1 MAKIFFSGV
10 AGSGM
15 SALACFSVDKGHVV
29 FGSDRLFDQK
39 TNDKICKTLMTK
51 GIKIIPQDGSSLDR
65 SFDFLV
71 YSTAVEEDQIEI
83 IKAKKLGIPCKARPQ
98 YLCEIS
104 KEYET
109 IAVAGTSGK
118 STIAGMIAFIMK
130 RLGIEPNY
138 LGGGRVKQFKTR
150 QNIGNFLCGNSDFLV
165 MEACESDGSIVNY
178 QPSYSIISNLEFD
191 HNYIEKT
198 AKMFEV
204 LSKNTK
210 KMVIINRD
218 DENLSRCNFDKVKG
232 FSIHANAEYKAI
244 AINYKPFETYFKLHG
259 ISFKVPLPGKY
270 NLYNA
275 LSCIT
280 LLSEIGFDLK
290 EIANILPDFLGIDRR
305 FDIILHKGNKLVI
318 DDYAH
323 NPHKIDN
330 LMECIKKISNRVCY
344 IFQPHGFGPT
354 RLMKQGYIEVFSRQL
369 RKKDHLFLLPIYYAG
384 GITLKDISSEDLS
397 HEIKAHGKNV
407 EVISKKDLIFNKL
420 DKWDTYVIFGARDE
434 GLSDFAKGIAHRLR

>member
-1 MAKIFFSGV
+1 MAKIFFSGI

-15 SALACFSVDKGHVV
+15 SALACFSVDKGHLVC
-29 FGSDRLFDQK
+29 GSDRLFDRK
-39 TNDKICKTLMTK
+39 TDNKICETLIAK
-51 GIKIIPQDGSSLDR
+51 GIKIVPQDGSSLDR
-65 SFDFLV
+65 SFDFLI

-83 IKAKKLGIPCKARPQ
+83 IKAKKLGIPCKTRPE

-118 STIAGMIAFIMK
+118 STVAGMIAFVMQ
-130 RLGIEPNY
+130 RLGVEPNY

-150 QNIGNFLCGNSDFLV
+150 QNIGNFLYGNSDFLV

-178 QPSYSIISNLEFD
+178 QPSYSIILNLEFD

-198 AKMFEV
+198 AKMFEA
-204 LSKNTK
+204 LGKNTK
-210 KMVIINRD
+210 KKVIINRD

-232 FSIHANAEYKAI
+232 FSVSANAEYKAEVI
-244 AINYKPFETYFKLHG
+244 KYKPFETYFKLHG
-259 ISFKVPLPGKY
+259 ISFKVSLPGKY

-280 LLSEIGFDLK
+280 LLSETGFDLK
-290 EIANILPDFLGIDRR
+290 DIAKVLPDFSGIDRR

-330 LMECIKKISNRVCY
+330 LMGCIKKISNRVCY

-369 RKKDHLFLLPIYYAG
+369 REKDYLILLPIYYAG
-384 GITLKDISSEDLS
+384 GTTSKDISSEDLC
-397 HEIKAHGKNV
+397 HEIKAYGRNV
-407 EVISKKDLIFNKL
+407 EVISEKDLILDKL
-420 DKWDTYVIFGARDE
+420 NKWDTYVILGARDE
-434 GLSDFAKGIAHRLR
+434 GLSDFAKSIAYRLR